1 VLTDA
6 FVLFA
11 AVAAIGNDVHSFA
24 FLCAAGGTS
33 LSRRPKSRSSK
44 LPSYR
49 CPANRDV
56 KSAIIKRSINLT
68 DRRTSITLE
77 DPFWEAL
84 DEIGRRR
91 GSSRMDLILQI
102 DRTRGGDSLSSS
114 LRVFVIENIRI
125 K

>member
-1 VLTDA
+1 MHAGPDPGCLPMEFA
-6 FVLFA
+6 LFA
-11 AVAAIGNDVHSFA
+11 AVVAIGNDLHSFA
-24 FLCAAGGTS
+24 FWCAAGRTRDR
-33 LSRRPKSRSSK
+33 RRPMSRSSD

-56 KSAIIKRSINLT
+56 KSAIIKRSINLA

-91 GSSRMDLILQI
+91 GSSRKDLI
-102 DRTRGGDSLSSS
+102 
-114 LRVFVIENIRI
+114 
-125 K
+125 